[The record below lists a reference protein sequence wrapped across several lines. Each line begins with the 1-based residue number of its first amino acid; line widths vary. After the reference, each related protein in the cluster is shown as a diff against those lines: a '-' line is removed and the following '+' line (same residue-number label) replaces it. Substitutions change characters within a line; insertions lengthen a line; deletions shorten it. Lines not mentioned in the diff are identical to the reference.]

1 MTMIITN
8 EKNGSTSN
16 SCRRHELPA
25 GTVWTKHI
33 HTLHH
38 DLNTKIL
45 FSFAQVNLRRKR
57 WSRSLWEATRS
68 NCA

>member
-33 HTLHH
+33 HTLH
-38 DLNTKIL
+38 TTSIL
-45 FSFAQVNLRRKR
+45 KFCFHSHK
-57 WSRSLWEATRS
+57 
-68 NCA
+68 